1 MPIPKNQIQFTLNVD
16 QTSDTLNLKVE
27 HNLSATLYEDQHEF
41 YLDLING
48 LISKINTGADELAFQ
63 GSLLRE
69 ISNLRSIID
78 DLDEDD
84 DEGIT
89 FEPDEMLLKALKD
102 RNVISIK
109 KKMH

>member
-27 HNLSATLYEDQHEF
+27 HNLSATMREDQHEF
-41 YLDLING
+41 YFDLING

-89 FEPDEMLLKALKD
+89 FEPDEMLLKARKD

>member
-1 MPIPKNQIQFTLNVD
+1 MPIQKNQIQFTLSVD

-27 HNLSATLYEDQHEF
+27 HNLSATMYEDQHEF

>member
-27 HNLSATLYEDQHEF
+27 HNLSATMYEDQHEF

-78 DLDEDD
+78 DLDEDY

>member
-1 MPIPKNQIQFTLNVD
+1 
-16 QTSDTLNLKVE
+16 
-27 HNLSATLYEDQHEF
+27 
-41 YLDLING
+41 

-69 ISNLRSIID
+69 LSNLRSIID

-102 RNVISIK
+102 RKVISIK
-109 KKMH
+109 KKLH

>member
-1 MPIPKNQIQFTLNVD
+1 MPIQKNQIQFTLSVD

-27 HNLSATLYEDQHEF
+27 HNLSATMYEDQHEF

-84 DEGIT
+84 EEGIT

>member
-16 QTSDTLNLKVE
+16 QNSDTLDLKVE
-27 HNLSATLYEDQHEF
+27 HNLSATMHEDQHDF

-48 LISKINTGADELAFQ
+48 LISKINTGADEMAFQ

-69 ISNLRSIID
+69 ISALRGYID
-78 DLDEDD
+78 DLDDDEDD
-84 DEGIT
+84 IT
-89 FEPDEMLLKALKD
+89 FEPDEKLLKAIKD
-102 RNVISIK
+102 RTVVSIK